1 MIFIGNS
8 ILTSQVNNHNVNL
21 LEKEKKKKVERIA
34 ELHYVASFFRPTP
47 ARATQTI
54 ERGKKISEQSHR
66 QKKTPKKTSKRCK
79 QAYDNWEAGLPVEE
93 VVLDRNV
100 AYVARCSCPSL
111 SYH

>member
-1 MIFIGNS
+1 M
-8 ILTSQVNNHNVNL
+8 LTSQVNNHNVNL
-21 LEKEKKKKVERIA
+21 LEKEKKKKLERIA

-54 ERGKKISEQSHR
+54 ERGKKKYRSKAPTEENN
-66 QKKTPKKTSKRCK
+66 KKKTSKRCK

-93 VVLDRNV
+93 IVLDRNV
-100 AYVARCSCPSL
+100 AYVARCSCHSL

>member
-54 ERGKKISEQSHR
+54 ERGKKNIRAKPPSEKNT
-66 QKKTPKKTSKRCK
+66 KKNLKKMQTSIR
-79 QAYDNWEAGLPVEE
+79 
-93 VVLDRNV
+93 
-100 AYVARCSCPSL
+100 
-111 SYH
+111 